1 MATHSSILA
10 WKSYGQRSL
19 AGYSPWGHK
28 ESDTTE
34 PLHFTSLHKSLWD
47 FRFSVVSSSVAVGE
61 GSGGRMGQ
69 REKEREERRGG
80 KPRGLGVG
88 GKRKERGM
96 RENVLE
102 RAPALESDN

>member
-1 MATHSSILA
+1 
-10 WKSYGQRSL
+10 
-19 AGYSPWGHK
+19 
-28 ESDTTE
+28 
-34 PLHFTSLHKSLWD
+34 
-47 FRFSVVSSSVAVGE
+47 
-61 GSGGRMGQ
+61 MGQ